1 MCERQISYQTILE
14 LKPSESQ
21 NSKPCSYNFHDMPSG
36 SSFERYLAIETAGGA
51 TWHPEQNKIAFT
63 YNAPG
68 FYQIHMTRIARGKAL
83 WPTRLSFEEDRC
95 TAPRFL
101 SDGSLLFTRDYGGDE
116 NFQFGLFDDYELEW
130 VTDDQEAKHRIAHI
144 TENALY
150 YIANIEDKA
159 RLDIYRREIPL
170 SSSEAELLHK
180 PTEGI
185 VFPEITSPDES
196 MIVLDKYRGN
206 VDQELLLLDRNGG
219 SVRSLTDDLSKGKK
233 VRWESGRWIDSENI
247 LVKSDLESDMKRL
260 AILGLDGSF
269 RPIEDE
275 EAPLNHEV
283 EEIAYTEDDSFTY
296 FTQNVEGYSNLHR
309 GKFQADGSVENL
321 EHLDLPLKGV
331 VESGDARSFDRGLT
345 ISPDGQYLALTLSAP
360 HHPTNI
366 WIMELNN
373 RLAWK
378 ATDVS
383 TAGLDPDSF
392 VDASLQNYSSFDDL
406 NVPYFQYLPHGEMPE
421 KGWPVIL
428 VIHGGP
434 ESQIRPGFSPVI
446 QFMLSSGYAVVT
458 PNIRGSTG
466 YGRQYM
472 DLDNVEKRLDSIHD
486 IQQLALHLK
495 NDVDTINGD
504 QLIIYGGS
512 YGGFAVLSSITEYP
526 ELWTAAVDIV
536 GISNFVTFL
545 RNTADWRRSL
555 REAEYGSLEDDME
568 TLKEISPIHK
578 VDKIECPLFIIQG
591 ENDERVPLSE
601 SIQIY
606 EKVKAKGIPV
616 ELLRYPDE
624 GHGLS
629 KLKNRIDAY
638 SQVLEWLDEI
648 VEK

>member
-1 MCERQISYQTILE
+1 
-14 LKPSESQ
+14 
-21 NSKPCSYNFHDMPSG
+21 MPSG
-36 SSFERYLAIETAGGA
+36 SGFERYLAVETAGGA
-51 TWHPEQNKIAFT
+51 VWHPENNKIAFT

-68 FYQIHMTRIARGKAL
+68 VYQIYTVGITRGKAL
-83 WPTRLSFEEDRC
+83 WPTRLTFEEDRC
-95 TAPRFL
+95 TGPRYL
-101 SDGSLLFTRDYGGDE
+101 SDGTLMFTRDYAGDE
-116 NFQFGLFDDYELEW
+116 NFQFGLLDGYELEW
-130 VTDDQEAKHRIAHI
+130 ITDDLEAKHRI
-144 TENALY
+144 TSLTDNAIY
-150 YIANIEDKA
+150 YIANIENKA
-159 RLDIYRREIPL
+159 RLDIYRREIPI
-170 SSSEAELLHK
+170 SASEPELLYK

-185 VFPEITSPDES
+185 VLPRAISSDES
-196 MIVLDKYRGN
+196 MLILDKYRGN
-206 VDQELLLLDRNGG
+206 VDQELLLLDRKEQT
-219 SVRSLTDDLSKGKK
+219 VRSLTADLSKGKK
-233 VRWESGRWIDSENI
+233 IRWESARWIDSNNI
-247 LVKSDLESDMKRL
+247 LVLSDLESDTRQL
-260 AILGLDGSF
+260 AVLGLDGTF
-269 RPIEDE
+269 RAIEDTE
-275 EAPLNHEV
+275 PPIKHEV
-283 EEIAYTEDDSFTY
+283 EEIAYAEDDPFTY
-296 FTQNVEGYSNLHR
+296 FTENAEGFSQIYR
-309 GKFQADGSVENL
+309 GRFHADASIGEL
-321 EHLDLPLKGV
+321 ERLDAPLKGV
-331 VESGDARSFDRGLT
+331 VASGDARSFQRGLSV
-345 ISPDGQYLALTLSAP
+345 SPNGQYLAMTLSAANQ
-360 HHPTNI
+360 PTNI
-366 WIMELNN
+366 WIIELDD

-392 VDASLQNYSSFDDL
+392 VDTSLRDYSSFDDL
-406 NVPYFQYLPHGEMPE
+406 TVPYFQYLPDEETPKH
-421 KGWPVIL
+421 GWPAIL

-466 YGRQYM
+466 YGREYM

-495 NDVDTINGD
+495 NDVDAINGD

-526 ELWTAAVDIV
+526 DLWTAAVDIV

-606 EKVKAKGIPV
+606 EEVKAKGIPV